1 VTVTGGSK
9 IRVRTDDMIGRVLA
23 ISGVWEPNVTA
34 VFSGALAPGVVCL
47 DIGAHIG
54 YHTLLASKLVG
65 SRGHVYAFEPSPESY
80 RRLRANVDLNGLRNV
95 TTAQLAVG
103 EEERRA
109 VLYMGA
115 PYNTGLT
122 TLDPVLAA
130 KDPTQRRETIVPVG
144 PVTSVVPPED
154 LARVRV
160 IKIDVEWHELEVMRS
175 LAPVF
180 DLGLS
185 VLVEFTPRRA
195 APDAPSQFAALCET
209 HGFTVYRV
217 ESGYS
222 VERLFPDR
230 LEEPT
235 PIEELPAKQYDLLLL
250 R

>member
-1 VTVTGGSK
+1 
-9 IRVRTDDMIGRVLA
+9 
-23 ISGVWEPNVTA
+23 
-34 VFSGALAPGVVCL
+34 
-47 DIGAHIG
+47 
-54 YHTLLASKLVG
+54 
-65 SRGHVYAFEPSPESY
+65 
-80 RRLRANVDLNGLRNV
+80 
-95 TTAQLAVG
+95 
-103 EEERRA
+103 
-109 VLYMGA
+109 
-115 PYNTGLT
+115 
-122 TLDPVLAA
+122 
-130 KDPTQRRETIVPVG
+130 
-144 PVTSVVPPED
+144 
-154 LARVRV
+154 V